1 MQNPFSH
8 DHHEH
13 EIIVDNEQPLTD
25 YQLLTLAI
33 QELLIEKGIVTATQI
48 RETIEAMDARS
59 PALGAKMVVR
69 SWLDSNY
76 KARLLKDCKAAA
88 WELGIDI
95 GSSRV
100 VVVENTPQVHNV
112 IVCTLCSCYPRMILG
127 LPPDWYKNK
136 AYRSRVVRE
145 PRAVLAEF
153 GTIIPDNVEIRVHD
167 STAEMRYLVLPQRPE
182 GTEKLDLEALE
193 TLVMRDAMIGVA
205 LLKQAN

>member
-1 MQNPFSH
+1 MQDPFSH

-13 EIIVDNEQPLTD
+13 EIIVDNAQPLTD

-33 QELLIEKGIVTATQI
+33 QELLIDKGIVTATQI
-48 RETIEAMDARS
+48 RKTIEAMDARS

-69 SWLDSNY
+69 AWLDSTY
-76 KARLLKDCKAAA
+76 KARLLEDCKAAA

-100 VVVENTPQVHNV
+100 IVVENTPQVHNV

-136 AYRSRVVRE
+136 DRKSVV
-145 PRAVLAEF
+145 
-153 GTIIPDNVEIRVHD
+153 
-167 STAEMRYLVLPQRPE
+167 
-182 GTEKLDLEALE
+182 
-193 TLVMRDAMIGVA
+193 
-205 LLKQAN
+205 